1 MSSEPH
7 VRFQAV
13 SKSYPGVQA
22 LKDISFDV
30 ARGELH
36 AIVGENGAGK
46 STLIKL
52 LSGAA
57 MPDSGTIRVKG
68 LPFSPR
74 DPKDSLRAGISTIY
88 QVFNLLPDQSIARN
102 IFLGKEPA
110 TGGVW
115 LEERRMQEKTRA
127 ILATLDAS
135 HLSPRAAVRS
145 LRVGEQQIVEIAKA
159 LLNNAELLI
168 MDEPTSS
175 LNRAEVDALFQNVR
189 KLRQQGVTILYISHH
204 LDEVFEL
211 ADSVTVMRDGRHIRT
226 GPLSAYTRESI
237 VFDMIGREVP
247 ADLSAAAPAEET
259 VILEVSGVG
268 SGTALR
274 DISFTVR
281 AGEILAVAGLSG
293 SGKTE
298 LAKALFGEIPV
309 DAGSITLK
317 GRRFQPS
324 PSRAIQRGMIY
335 LPEDR
340 KNDSIL
346 AEQSIRRNIVLSI
359 LPRISRRLGIL
370 NLRQEKAVADRQV
383 RALSIKSAGTGMPV
397 DSLSGGNQQK
407 VALARCL
414 AADPEMLILAEPT
427 QGIDVGVKF
436 ELYQF
441 IMDQSRKGRGVLLV
455 SSEIAEIVRLAH
467 RVMVMR
473 EGRIAKILDRAQM
486 SQGRILSLALGVE
499 AQP

>member
-1 MSSEPH
+1 

-13 SKSYPGVQA
+13 SKSYAGVQA
-22 LKDISFDV
+22 LKDIPFDV
-30 ARGELH
+30 ARGEFH

-52 LSGAA
+52 LSGAI
-57 MPDSGTIRVKG
+57 MPDSGTIQVKG
-68 LPFSPR
+68 APFSPR
-74 DPKDSLRAGISTIY
+74 DPQDSLRAGISTIY

-110 TGGVW
+110 AGGIW
-115 LEERRMQEKTRA
+115 LAERRMQEKTAA

-135 HLSPRAAVRS
+135 HLSPRAVVRS

-175 LNRAEVDALFQNVR
+175 LNRAEVDALFRNIR
-189 KLRQQGVTILYISHH
+189 MLRQQGVTILYISHH

-211 ADSVTVMRDGRHIRT
+211 ADSVTVLRDGSHIRT
-226 GPLSAYTRESI
+226 GPLSAVTRESMI
-237 VFDMIGREVP
+237 FDMIGREVP
-247 ADLSAAAPAEET
+247 ADLHAAAPVEES
-259 VILEVSGVG
+259 VILGANGLCSG
-268 SGTALR
+268 SLLR
-274 DISFTVR
+274 DVSFSIR

-309 DAGSITLK
+309 DAGSIMLK

-324 PSRAIQRGMIY
+324 PSGAIARGMIY

-340 KNDSIL
+340 KNDGIL
-346 AEQSIRRNIVLSI
+346 TEQSIRRNIVLSI
-359 LPRISRRLGIL
+359 LPRISRKLGIL
-370 NLRQEKAVADRQV
+370 NLRQEKAVADKQV
-383 RALSIKSAGTGMPV
+383 KALSIKTAGTGMSV

-414 AADPEMLILAEPT
+414 AADPEVLILAEPT
-427 QGIDVGVKF
+427 QGIDIGVKF

-441 IMDQSRKGRGVLLV
+441 IMNQSRKGRAILLV

-473 EGRIAKILDRAQM
+473 EGRIAAILDRAQM
-486 SQGRILSLALGVE
+486 SQERILSLALGVE
-499 AQP
+499 TQL